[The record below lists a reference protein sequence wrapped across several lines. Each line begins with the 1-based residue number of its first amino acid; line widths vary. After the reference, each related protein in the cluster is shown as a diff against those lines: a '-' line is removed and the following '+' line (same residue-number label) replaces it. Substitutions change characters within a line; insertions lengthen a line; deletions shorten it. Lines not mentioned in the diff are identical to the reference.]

1 AEQDQRRLG
10 LTRDGLLQDRAR
22 AGGDRIGELE
32 KLAAEARIEAE
43 SRRARRAGFDD
54 RVRDAGLEPVHDAA
68 AFAALGG
75 ALASAKERLQR
86 QESELRRALAGHIG
100 TLNDV
105 GRESEATRAEL
116 ASLGSR
122 TSNLPSGQLTIR
134 AQLCADLGIA
144 EGELPFAGELLD
156 IADEHQ
162 AWRGAAERVLRGFAL
177 SLLVPQQHYE
187 RTARWV
193 NERRLSHRGHDGR
206 TTGARLVYERVSAR
220 RVTLVPATGSGD
232 ALVLADC
239 LEVKDGPFADY
250 LRNELVRR
258 ADHRCAETLAEFRAE
273 QRAVTRQGQVR
284 SGARHEK
291 DDRFRV
297 DDPRNWVL
305 GWVNERK
312 IAALTEQL
320 LQQQNQ
326 WTAAEQARDR
336 VEAERAQVNA
346 RLSTVA
352 SLGVYASWAEL
363 DHEEATARAT
373 AADAERER
381 LLAGSSALA
390 EIERRLAEA
399 DEEIAALADRL
410 NRLHGDI
417 GRLDDRIRRDTDLRD
432 DDEAFVNGC
441 GDTELAAARQ
451 TYPALRKRLGA
462 KLPTRPGECQPA
474 SDSMTT
480 ELQNQVD
487 RTIRELNG
495 YTTSLLQYMGEVR
508 RRWPESTT
516 EMDASIAALPDFR
529 QFHERVASDDLP
541 KFEADFK
548 QELNKN
554 TIRELAGFNNWLN
567 RQADEIQ

>member
-1 AEQDQRRLG
+1 
-10 LTRDGLLQDRAR
+10 
-22 AGGDRIGELE
+22 
-32 KLAAEARIEAE
+32 
-43 SRRARRAGFDD
+43 
-54 RVRDAGLEPVHDAA
+54 
-68 AFAALGG
+68 
-75 ALASAKERLQR
+75 
-86 QESELRRALAGHIG
+86 
-100 TLNDV
+100 
-105 GRESEATRAEL
+105 
-116 ASLGSR
+116 
-122 TSNLPSGQLTIR
+122 
-134 AQLCADLGIA
+134 
-144 EGELPFAGELLD
+144 
-156 IADEHQ
+156 
-162 AWRGAAERVLRGFAL
+162 
-177 SLLVPQQHYE
+177 
-187 RTARWV
+187 
-193 NERRLSHRGHDGR
+193 
-206 TTGARLVYERVSAR
+206 
-220 RVTLVPATGSGD
+220 
-232 ALVLADC
+232 
-239 LEVKDGPFADY
+239 
-250 LRNELVRR
+250 
-258 ADHRCAETLAEFRAE
+258 
-273 QRAVTRQGQVR
+273 
-284 SGARHEK
+284 
-291 DDRFRV
+291 
-297 DDPRNWVL
+297 RNWVL

-432 DDEAFVNGC
+432 GDEAFVNGC
-441 GDTELAAARQ
+441 GDAELAAARQ

-567 RQADEIQ
+567 RQADEIQSRVDRINDAMGAIDYSPGRYITLEKERTVNTEVQGFRQDLRTATTDAVNAEDDRYSEERFRDVQRIIEKFRGRVGHADTDRAWTRRVTDVRNWFIFSASERDRDTDEEWEHYRDSDGKSGGQKEKLAYTILAASLAYQFGLEWGATRSRDFRFAVIDEAFGRGSDASTRYALDLFAKLGLQLLIVTPLQKVHVIEPYVRAIGFVDNPSTKYSRLQTLSIEEFHRQRDARG